1 MKSIGLN
8 RRTMM
13 QTRIKCHQGMTLLE
27 VLIAVIILSVGLLG
41 VAGLQ
46 TTNLR
51 NSQSAHQKTMAVL
64 LASGM
69 AERIRA
75 NRVLALSGSFALSK
89 TCSSLSSTSS
99 IQQLEQK
106 NWIDEIR
113 ASLGSVATTCGEV
126 TYNAGTRTYIVTVY
140 WDDSKALGGRV
151 DSTVRNLVSL

>member
-1 MKSIGLN
+1 MNSIGLN
-8 RRTMM
+8 RRTKM
-13 QTRIKCHQGMTLLE
+13 QTRIKGHQGMTLLE

-75 NRVLALSGSFALSK
+75 NRVLALTGSFALSK
-89 TCSSLSSTSS
+89 TCSSLSSTGS

-113 ASLGSVATTCGEV
+113 SSLGSVATTCGEV

>member
-1 MKSIGLN
+1 
-8 RRTMM
+8 M
-13 QTRIKCHQGMTLLE
+13 QTRIKGHQGMTLLE

-75 NRVLALSGSFALSK
+75 NRVLALTGSFALSK
-89 TCSSLSSTSS
+89 TCSSLSSTGS

-113 ASLGSVATTCGEV
+113 SSLGSVATTCGEV